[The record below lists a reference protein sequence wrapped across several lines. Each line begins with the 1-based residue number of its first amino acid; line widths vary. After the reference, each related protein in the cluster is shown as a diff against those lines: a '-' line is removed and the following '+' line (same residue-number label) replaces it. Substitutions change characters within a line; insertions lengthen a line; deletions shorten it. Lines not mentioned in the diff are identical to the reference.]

1 MKKAIA
7 LAFALVVAIGATAAA
22 VAKPT
27 AKASASATTAI
38 SCSKVKIAF
47 MAPLTGPAGFLGTE
61 QLSWAQYAVKTLPA
75 LGYPKVG
82 MLVGDTQLDPA
93 LASSL
98 AQKYVADPTV
108 MTVIGPSTSGGV
120 ASAGP
125 TFTAA
130 KLPAISP
137 SATRASLT
145 KGADRIQGFWRD
157 VPDDSV
163 QGPSDARFM
172 ISKGAKKVVIIDDQE
187 IYSTGLADAA
197 TGTLKAKGVE
207 VIRLSVSQSV
217 TDFSSFVTKVPS
229 DADFVFLPWQQPP
242 AAQTFAQ
249 QMAEQGKKA
258 TIFGSDG
265 TNSPDQFKAPG
276 AYVSNFA
283 PDITAIPADK
293 QLIAGWQKA
302 NPGKSVG
309 SFGPPSY
316 GAVQVAESAIKKACA
331 DKKGTISRAD
341 VYSRVNGVKI
351 KNWLL
356 GGSFAFSTKTHDPKN
371 GKFYIFQIGSDGTY
385 KFVS

>member
-7 LAFALVVAIGATAAA
+7 LAFALVVAIGASAAA
-22 VAKPT
+22 FAKPT
-27 AKASASATTAI
+27 AKAAASATTAV

-47 MAPLTGPAGFLGTE
+47 MGPLTGPAGFLGQE
-61 QLSWAQYAVKTLPA
+61 QLSWAQYGAKTLPA
-75 LGYPKVG
+75 QGYPKVQ
-82 MLVGDTQLDPA
+82 LLAGDTQLDPA

-108 MTVIGPSTSGGV
+108 MALIGPSTSSGV
-120 ASAGP
+120 AAAGP

-137 SATRASLT
+137 SATKATLT
-145 KGADRIQGFWRD
+145 KGDSRIQGFWRD

-217 TDFSSFVTKVPS
+217 TDFSSYVTKVPN
-229 DADFVFLPWQQPP
+229 DADFVFIPWQQPP

-265 TNSPDQFKAPG
+265 TSSADQFKAPG
-276 AYVSNFA
+276 AYVSVFA
-283 PDITAIPADK
+283 PDITALPADK
-293 QLIAGWQKA
+293 ALVAGWQKA
-302 NPGKSVG
+302 NGGKSVG
-309 SFGPPSY
+309 PFGPPSY
-316 GAVQVAESAIKKACA
+316 GAVQIALSAIKKACTA
-331 DKKGTISRAD
+331 KGGTISRSD
-341 VYSRVNGVKI
+341 VYFRMNSVKI

-371 GKFYIFQIGSDGTY
+371 GKFYIFQIQSDGKY
-385 KFVS
+385 KFVG